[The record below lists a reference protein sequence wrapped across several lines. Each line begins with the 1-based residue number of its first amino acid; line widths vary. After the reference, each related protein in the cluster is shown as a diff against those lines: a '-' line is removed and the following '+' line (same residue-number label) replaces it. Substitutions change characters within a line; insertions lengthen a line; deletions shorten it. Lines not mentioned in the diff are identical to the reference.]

1 MKLSSRAREQHH
13 GVRRGKDKEIK
24 NMPNSN
30 IIKRERQEVP
40 ELIDPALLVK
50 AAAGQE
56 DRKRVVVLHHKRL
69 GVAEGLHRKM
79 HQLLDQLSDSFAK
92 QMESAGINVVHS
104 RAPSIESFP
113 ASDPPAWISRDTR
126 RTTAAS
132 PVWILKKV
140 RRTEER

>member
-1 MKLSSRAREQHH
+1 MS
-13 GVRRGKDKEIK
+13 
-24 NMPNSN
+24 NN

-40 ELIDPALLVK
+40 ELIDAALLVK

-56 DRKRVVVLHHKRL
+56 NRRRVVVLHHNRL

-79 HQLLDQLSDSFAK
+79 HQLLDQLSDSFSK

-113 ASDPPAWISRDTR
+113 ASDPPAWISRDAK

-140 RRTEER
+140 RRSEER